1 VFLATPPDA
10 NTKND
15 RACPVSLMQADVF
28 GGLHIHPAKMTFDSV
43 LAHAPVARGSRAC
56 APLRFQLKSIAVK

>member
-1 VFLATPPDA
+1 
-10 NTKND
+10 
-15 RACPVSLMQADVF
+15 MQADVF

-56 APLRFQLKSIAVK
+56 APLRLQLKSIAVK